1 MNLSLRM
8 TQESIFKHCR
18 SLYRTPCRGRA
29 WPLTS
34 DELHPLA
41 KACKIETGLHT
52 KPYEIQKTRSEID
65 FACAF
70 SALRI
75 WQTRRFLRS
84 SRKKCCL
91 FDGIIRDIFLHTWS
105 SPVILREFIY
115 IGGFPKYFILYRV
128 TEKQRF
134 VQIYEC
140 YLLFENAEKSKF
152 TFFYRTFSMFV
163 VSREKFNI
171 DSSSCTHHRFILYL
185 EYPIARSL
193 FCLVLLFIL
202 SFIDLHT
209 HRRNV
214 MKKIGRIHSFG
225 NIAN

>member
-1 MNLSLRM
+1 M
-8 TQESIFKHCR
+8 
-18 SLYRTPCRGRA
+18 
-29 WPLTS
+29 
-34 DELHPLA
+34 HPLA

-152 TFFYRTFSMFV
+152 TFFYRTFSLFRGKSSTSIV
-163 VSREKFNI
+163 RRARTI
-171 DSSSCTHHRFILYL
+171 D
-185 EYPIARSL
+185 L
-193 FCLVLLFIL
+193 FSIWNIL
-202 SFIDLHT
+202 SRVRCFASYYYLFYLLSIYIHIDEMLWKNRT
-209 HRRNV
+209 D
-214 MKKIGRIHSFG
+214 SFFR
-225 NIAN
+225 